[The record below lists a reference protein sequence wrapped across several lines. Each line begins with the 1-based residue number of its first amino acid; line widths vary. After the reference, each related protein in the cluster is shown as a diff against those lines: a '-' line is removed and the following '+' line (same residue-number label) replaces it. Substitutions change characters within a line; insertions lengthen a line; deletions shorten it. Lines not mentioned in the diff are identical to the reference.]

1 MLYIAYKIPMM
12 LTNLRTYLNRSRA
25 ALLLIMLYAGSINA
39 QYERL
44 WKVEQENNMTLE
56 RPQVVVRADAI
67 GGVVMA
73 YTYDD
78 AGDTNVVVK
87 GLTPQGATRWT
98 TVINESQE
106 SVVDVIIDLKFNN
119 YILGHYNR
127 HGFIA
132 KVDSTGN
139 QIWFTELKQSS
150 SSIEVIT
157 ACALRNDTIVIVGS
171 STLSSQEKGLV
182 ISVSALSGNVLNSS
196 YYNGGEAAVR
206 YLDVAFDENGKSF
219 ACGYIEDGGNYNAI
233 LHAYNKNLTG
243 YWTTTL
249 QSNAGEDIAYGVCT
263 DLAGNV
269 FSTGCYTQS
278 SNTKIF
284 TCKYS
289 TAGTKK
295 WVNTYDTEGEDRGL
309 YIDFKSDTIAVSGI
323 TKQEDSYKDVITLNI
338 LTGGSTNWYQVFS
351 GNEGLDDVP
360 TDVRIHEGSVIVP
373 VTGHVVSDT
382 MSALVLLYR
391 SANGNAQHSDRP
403 AATEGVHTKS
413 ANVDVD
419 PMGNVLMAYD
429 AENANN
435 KYNVAVAKINR
446 FGVNQKAIQQTL
458 KMLAVGCI
466 PLRTNTSVKEIIYN
480 RIGMVVDSFAQ
491 TSVRMLIAACARDS
505 IFIEQEMDAAI
516 AAGFNWADSVTW
528 TQIGIQRL
536 YYKLSK
542 MNPMLYVDNYYA
554 FADTTFINATPPI
567 AYTYLELDYPF
578 NVVTTTNGTLTKTT
592 ALSFPSWNLIAVPA
606 PWQMHRVELRYC
618 ICEFTAFDCDA
629 CSQTTHQLIPNTNW
643 SSSNL
648 DHEIGI
654 YIGEGDP
661 AYPPPTSGTPE
672 SWCFISTVDG
682 LNNPPQYYT
691 IQGNRMEAFGVIY
704 ALPGYNYGYH
714 YNNTTLGA
722 DALRFRLLNS
732 TEEPIYNNYSGNYG
746 WSMSLC
752 HYANYFAGHPT
763 TDQPFELAQ
772 GGVYQVIVPFYDFPY
787 YFYFST
793 GYGIYFTMGPD
804 LNFALSHISPDYISG
819 PFCDSAQTI
828 LKFADNVRE
837 KPGPYT
843 TTASRTLGL
852 TSTQNQNVFLSS
864 NLNNL
869 TNYWLDNKIDFA
881 LLQTAAH
888 EADPANV
895 HTCYASVN
903 PTPCTPGSYSNLGSV
918 ILELNCYSLTQ
929 EYDIFAPFQ
938 NNVVLYNNDEILVH
952 IHIEYANGEI
962 IDQCVPI
969 TVTAGSQG
977 LSYFSA
983 VVSGVIDT
991 PLVTDATYEITVYTL
1006 N

>member
-1 MLYIAYKIPMM
+1 
-12 LTNLRTYLNRSRA
+12 
-25 ALLLIMLYAGSINA
+25 MLYAGSINA

-67 GGVVMA
+67 GGIVMA

-119 YILGHYNR
+119 YILGHYNQ

-150 SSIEVIT
+150 SSKEVIT
-157 ACALRNDTIVIVGS
+157 AFALRNDTIVIVGS
-171 STLSSQEKGLV
+171 STLSSQERGVV

-323 TKQEDSYKDVITLNI
+323 TKQEDSYKDVITLSI

-373 VTGHVVSDT
+373 VTGHVVSDNT
-382 MSALVLLYR
+382 SALVLLYR

-403 AATEGVHTKS
+403 PAIEGVHTMS

-435 KYNVAVAKINR
+435 KYNVAVAKLNR

-554 FADTTFINATPPI
+554 FADITFINATPPI

-578 NVVTTTNGTLTKTT
+578 NVVTTTNGTLTKTN

-606 PWQMHRVELRYC
+606 PWQMHKMGLRYC
-618 ICEFTAFDCDA
+618 IYEINSYGCEMCNSPVAA
-629 CSQTTHQLIPNTNW
+629 PYSYAVGGNTQ
-643 SSSNL
+643 

-654 YIGEGDP
+654 AHGLTGSSLWTNLTGFNSVNGVCGNITAIEWTGLVDP
-661 AYPPPTSGTPE
+661 SFP
-672 SWCFISTVDG
+672 IS
-682 LNNPPQYYT
+682 
-691 IQGNRMEAFGVIY
+691 
-704 ALPGYNYGYH
+704 NYGTGFQALYAVGGLD
-714 YNNTTLGA
+714 YWRRFMDSTLGA
-722 DALRFRLLNS
+722 FTMNLARLPSNQG
-732 TEEPIYNNYSGNYG
+732 PIVNRHFMENG
-746 WSMSLC
+746 WSATLC
-752 HYANYFAGHPT
+752 QNFSRFNDFAEQTKH
-763 TDQPFELAQ
+763 LALGQ
-772 GGVYQVIVPFYDFPY
+772 GGVYKLVTPEYSYPLYFAFPY
-787 YFYFST
+787 TST
-793 GYGIYFTMGPD
+793 LWYSDGPD
-804 LNFALSHISPDYISG
+804 MNFAVLMSHFDELAPACSNGEYEVDDQILLGPSPMISQGAVAHGYTASEAQSYLINTNFNTIYNYWSDNVVTVGLSPAYNTL
-819 PFCDSAQTI
+819 CDSNHVVV
-828 LKFADNVRE
+828 FNADTVTSNNCV
-837 KPGPYT
+837 PSTYGNLGPLLQQLNCDSSMDYLQIG
-843 TTASRTLGL
+843 AD
-852 TSTQNQNVFLSS
+852 FSS
-864 NLNNL
+864 N
-869 TNYWLDNKIDFA
+869 
-881 LLQTAAH
+881 QT
-888 EADPANV
+888 
-895 HTCYASVN
+895 VN
-903 PTPCTPGSYSNLGSV
+903 AGDQV
-918 ILELNCYSLTQ
+918 
-929 EYDIFAPFQ
+929 
-938 NNVVLYNNDEILVH
+938 LVH
-952 IHIEYANGEI
+952 VQAEFANGETLNDCQVVTI
-962 IDQCVPI
+962 QTGFTAIKRVQVEVRGKLMPI
-969 TVTAGSQG
+969 QNNAT
-977 LSYFSA
+977 Y
-983 VVSGVIDT
+983 VVS
-991 PLVTDATYEITVYTL
+991 LYKL
-1006 N
+1006 L